1 MVYTDVEVESETVD
15 FGRRQRSNEDVRTPS
30 PEETLEDTVAS
41 ATSSPTKV
49 RYKLLESNAILL
61 SRFDN
66 FGRNIFNKGF
76 IRTAPSY
83 SLLCIK

>member
-1 MVYTDVEVESETVD
+1 MVYADVEVESETVD

-61 SRFDN
+61 I
-66 FGRNIFNKGF
+66 GLIILEGIFLTK
-76 IRTAPSY
+76 ASSELPQ
-83 SLLCIK
+83 L